1 VDAARSTT
9 TPFRRK
15 FFIEPEATMLQPALP
30 AHAHDAV
37 VTVRS
42 NTCWIART
50 QVPCFSCLQLSNV
63 LGLFFAADSAI
74 DRHERGSP
82 RRASGSDEIEYFQLI
97 YVRRISAP
105 TLEDTEH
112 FYEDYDMRVDCR
124 YVMNHCDGCR
134 SRFSDSKLFESADVL
149 FNSPHPARRSRIA
162 LRRGLGPVLA
172 TGCMTPI
179 ADHLATVI
187 ATAAHERVVVPA

>member
-1 VDAARSTT
+1 
-9 TPFRRK
+9 
-15 FFIEPEATMLQPALP
+15 MLQPALP

-42 NTCWIART
+42 STCWIART
-50 QVPCFSCLQLSNV
+50 QVPCFSCLQFSNV
-63 LGLFFAADSAI
+63 SGLFFAADSAI

-82 RRASGSDEIEYFQLI
+82 HRASGSGEIEYFQLI

-105 TLEDTEH
+105 TLEDVVGIYLEDIEH
-112 FYEDYDMRVDCR
+112 FYEDYDMRVDYR
-124 YVMNHCDGCR
+124 YVMNHCGGCG
-134 SRFSDSKLFESADVL
+134 SRFSDSKLFQPADVL

-162 LRRGLGPVLA
+162 LRRCVGPVLA

-179 ADHLATVI
+179 ADHLATAI
-187 ATAAHERVVVPA
+187 AAAAHERSVVPA